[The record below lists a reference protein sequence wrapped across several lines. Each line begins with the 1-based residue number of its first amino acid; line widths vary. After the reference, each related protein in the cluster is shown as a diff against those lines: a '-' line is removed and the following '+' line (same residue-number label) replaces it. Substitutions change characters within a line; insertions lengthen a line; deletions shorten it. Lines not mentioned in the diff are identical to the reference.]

1 MYVHQL
7 PFYLPGQ
14 EDSKSRV
21 VTIDRTFM
29 TYMVELY
36 QVLLV
41 RGILWIHLKSN
52 LGIETQCEKIINGT
66 SLLIDSV
73 DITDITDNLNI
84 NELEILAGTR
94 LISVY
99 VQSPNEKDWVLRN
112 SRHPWSSCLMFDKEY
127 PYDFKIDLDTE
138 FDGKKLKALKV
149 FFLCTSMG
157 DEPICIHA
165 FQWQMEGDDS
175 TYSFIQANDTKTEP
189 ELHKLYYGA
198 LKQIC

>member
-7 PFYLPGQ
+7 PFYLLDKSQ
-14 EDSKSRV
+14 EESKSHV

-36 QVLLV
+36 HVLLV
-41 RGILWIHLKSN
+41 RGMLWIHLKSN
-52 LGIETQCEKIINGT
+52 LGIETQCEKIIKGT

-73 DITDITDNLNI
+73 DINDNCTI
-84 NELEILAGTR
+84 DELEILAGTR

-112 SRHPWSSCLMFDKEY
+112 SRHPWSSCLMFNKEY
-127 PYDFKIDLDTE
+127 PYDFKIDLDTD

-157 DEPICIHA
+157 DKPMCIHA
-165 FQWQMEGDDS
+165 FQWLMEGDDS